1 MTERE
6 PLPLLGVEISFHEL
20 ADRLGLP
27 AGMHI
32 VAVQPAL
39 AHGRAAAVL
48 VISGVS
54 SAWTGHY
61 GEFLFVDLAFV
72 IAAGV
77 AP

>member
-48 VISGVS
+48 VIS
-54 SAWTGHY
+54 Y